1 MSGSKN
7 ILVSIITPV
16 YNYERYIAEAI
27 ESVLAQTCSNWEMIV
42 VDDRST
48 DNSPEIVKKYA
59 KKDHRIKLIELPEN
73 QGAAMARNRALEHAK
88 GRYIAFLD
96 SDDTWDDSK
105 LEKQIAFMQKNNFPV
120 TFTSYELINENGT
133 RLNHVIHS
141 VKKLSLNDYLKNTI
155 IGFSTAIIDIEQ
167 TGSISF
173 MDIKTR
179 SDTQLWITLLK
190 KGFFAYGLDEVL
202 VKYRKDHNSLSSN
215 KIKAALQ
222 VWRLYYK
229 IENIGLIRSLY
240 SFLFYGINAIKKRM

>member
-1 MSGSKN
+1 MSGSQN
-7 ILVSIITPV
+7 TLVSIITPV

-27 ESVLAQTCSNWEMIV
+27 ESVLAQTYTNWEMII

-48 DNSPEIVKKYA
+48 DDSPEIVKKYA

-73 QGAAMARNRALEHAK
+73 LGAAMARNKALEHAK

-96 SDDTWDDSK
+96 SDDIWDGRK
-105 LEKQIAFMQKNNFPV
+105 LAKQIAFMQKNNSPV

-155 IGFSTAIIDIEQ
+155 IGFSTAIIDTEQ

-179 SDTQLWITLLK
+179 SDTQLWITLFK
-190 KGFFAYGLDEVL
+190 KGFFACGLDEVL
-202 VKYRKDHNSLSSN
+202 VKYRKDHKSLSSN

-229 IENIGLIRSLY
+229 IENIGLFRSLY

>member
-27 ESVLAQTCSNWEMIV
+27 ESVLAQTYPNWEMII

-48 DNSPEIVKKYA
+48 DHSQEIVKEYTQ
-59 KKDHRIKLIELPEN
+59 KDRRIKLIGLPEN
-73 QGAAMARNRALEHAK
+73 LGAAMARNRALEHAK

-96 SDDTWDDSK
+96 SDDIWDESK
-105 LEKQIAFMQKNNFPV
+105 LEKQIAFMQKSSSPISY
-120 TFTSYELINENGT
+120 TSYELINENGE

-141 VKKLSLNDYLKNTI
+141 VKKLHLNDYLKNTI

-190 KGFFAYGLDEVL
+190 KGFIAYGLDEVL
-202 VKYRKDHNSLSSN
+202 VKYRKDHKSLSSN
-215 KIKAALQ
+215 KINAAIQ

-229 IENIGLIRSLY
+229 IENIGLFRSLY

>member
-1 MSGSKN
+1 MSGPKN
-7 ILVSIITPV
+7 VLVSIITPV
-16 YNYERYIAEAI
+16 YNYERYIAEAM
-27 ESVLAQTCSNWEMIV
+27 ESVLAQTYSNWEMII
-42 VDDRST
+42 VDDRSS

-73 QGAAMARNRALEHAK
+73 LGAAMARNRALEHAK

-96 SDDTWDDSK
+96 SDDIWDNSK
-105 LEKQIAFMQKNNFPV
+105 LAKQIAFMQKNDFPV

-133 RLNHVIHS
+133 QLNHVIHS
-141 VKKLSLNDYLKNTI
+141 VKKLSLNDYLKNTL

-202 VKYRKDHNSLSSN
+202 VKYRKDHKSLSSN